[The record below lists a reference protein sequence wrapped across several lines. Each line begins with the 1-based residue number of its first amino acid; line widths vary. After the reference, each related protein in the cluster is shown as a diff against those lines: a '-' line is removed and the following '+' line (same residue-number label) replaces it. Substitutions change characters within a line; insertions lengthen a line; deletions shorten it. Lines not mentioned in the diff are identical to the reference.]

1 MTAFTT
7 MMKEKGITVLQSV
20 PHAHQQNGHTER
32 LNQTL
37 SDKAESLRLQAC
49 LPPSWWEFAL
59 DHVTHVYNRMPM
71 KRLEWC
77 TPSEWL
83 SGTRPSIDHLRV
95 LGCAAYV
102 FIPAEVHANKL
113 SPKSELMT
121 YLGTALGGKGWIFM
135 HAPNNIV
142 FTAAQAIFDE
152 SMFPKCP
159 VSKVQPS
166 TRLQTPAP
174 TPNACPDGKCDCQE
188 PPVGDNEPLPS
199 KTSRQRNYMKQEK
212 GKARDDGNL
221 NTSSGPSTPSSTEAE
236 PPTSAPPLPQ
246 PSRWSGCPHKV
257 PKKEGNVYDDKH
269 PIQIEKDICWKKDWD

>member
-1 MTAFTT
+1 MSDAGGEYTSTAFLT

-20 PHAHQQNGHTER
+20 PYAHQQNGRAER
-32 LNQTL
+32 LNRTL

-59 DHVTHVYNRMPM
+59 DHATHVYNRTPM
-71 KRLEWC
+71 KRLEWR

-83 SGTRPSIDHLRV
+83 TGIRPSIDHLRV

-102 FIPAEVHANKL
+102 FIPAEVRTNKL

-121 YLGTALGGKGWIFM
+121 YLGTAPGGKGWVFM
-135 HAPNNIV
+135 RAPNNIV

-159 VSKVQPS
+159 ALKVRPS

-174 TPNACPDGKCDCQE
+174 PPTVCPDGKCDCQG
-188 PPVGDNEPLPS
+188 PPVGDDEPLPS
-199 KTSRQRNYMKQEK
+199 KTSNQR
-212 GKARDDGNL
+212 RH
-221 NTSSGPSTPSSTEAE
+221 T
-236 PPTSAPPLPQ
+236 
-246 PSRWSGCPHKV
+246 
-257 PKKEGNVYDDKH
+257 
-269 PIQIEKDICWKKDWD
+269 